1 MSIAI
6 QWTEPAQPCDTCRYD
21 HVKAVL
27 PFGEFSIEW
36 KSWKKHD
43 AYCVHFNGDY
53 VDSGVDLD
61 AAKAIAAKFY
71 GDKLAQHAEQHQGE
85 PVALPERLSAPGN
98 GVWHPLVPRHLVW
111 NACLDEIA
119 KLGPLYTHADPN
131 VRWKAVA
138 DEQMQVIA
146 GLREQLAVADP
157 GEVVQLRAELVEWK
171 ERCQRNN
178 DEAISWMAKHD
189 ALRAQ
194 LAALRELKLPHYL
207 KLSDEMRA
215 AGDHAEQRA
224 LEDQCYSVPVLK
236 AVFFE
241 AAIQR
246 WLDDQEEALETSACE
261 HDWVDGRNEI
271 IKSGEFCRKCLAV
284 RAGNETSEPSAT
296 KSKPRAHD
304 VMMFQRAPTP
314 PTINGHKLNC
324 KAVDDYKPGECSCGA
339 EPSAPVEHVN
349 AVNLGITGLAEP
361 SATVCSPAVLSQ
373 QIDELERIPLSWSDQ
388 FRGQLLVVLKLMAG
402 QESKP

>member
-1 MSIAI
+1 MSTNDKMVAVPHDRTLLLVNLLAAVSGAAFRLADNSEDDGSEGINCQRLDFEALSDALDKCDELPELPGEYVRDGWLRAADELRAI
-6 QWTEPAQPCDTCRYD
+6 
-21 HVKAVL
+21 L
-27 PFGEFSIEW
+27 
-36 KSWKKHD
+36 
-43 AYCVHFNGDY
+43 
-53 VDSGVDLD
+53 
-61 AAKAIAAKFY
+61 AKP
-71 GDKLAQHAEQHQGE
+71 AEQHQGE
-85 PVALPERLSAPGN
+85 PVAWLARAVDADGTTYRQCVSTNELTERDAKFAWGE
-98 GVWHPLVPRHLVW
+98 GVMNRCSVVITP
-111 NACLDEIA
+111 
-119 KLGPLYTHADPN
+119 LGPL
-131 VRWKAVA
+131 
-138 DEQMQVIA
+138 
-146 GLREQLAVADP
+146 ADP
-157 GEVVQLRAELVEWK
+157 GEA
-171 ERCQRNN
+171 ERC
-178 DEAISWMAKHD
+178 EARLREVASLCASVEQERD

-246 WLDDQEEALETSACE
+246 WLDDQEEALETRACE

-349 AVNLGITGLAEP
+349 VVTLGITGLAEP

-373 QIDELERIPLSWSDQ
+373 QIDELERIPLSWPDQ